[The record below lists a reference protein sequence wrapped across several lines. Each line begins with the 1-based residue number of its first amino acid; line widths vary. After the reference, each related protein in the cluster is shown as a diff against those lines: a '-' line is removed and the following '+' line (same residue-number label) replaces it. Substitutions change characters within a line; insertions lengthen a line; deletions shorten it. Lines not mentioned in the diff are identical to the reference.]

1 MQNMKKFSKIVLFIF
16 IVILISSC
24 GKDYLELL
32 PRDGLVQNE
41 YWKRQEDVEA
51 VLMGAYEKFASMH
64 DRLFLYGELR
74 GDMIERNTNISDDE
88 ARIMLGNIEPNNY
101 LSRWDDFY
109 EVINYSNFVIK
120 YAPHVQ
126 ELDNTF
132 TEFQMKAY
140 QAEAIF
146 LRSLAYFYLVRIFK
160 DVPLVLQPTENDA
173 VELFPAKSADTT
185 ILRVIKED
193 LKEALVTVRED
204 YGSLKRNKGRA
215 NKGAIN
221 ALIADIAL
229 WNFEYEECLEYI
241 ENIESLNYELLKPG
255 DWYNLFYPGNSF
267 ESIFEFQFDEG
278 LNQFSYLLNLTD
290 RRNGDYKASEF
301 AAEML
306 GPERSKEGIR
316 GFGTLEFYNQDYY
329 IWKYR
334 GIKPDGTTTRG
345 GSENQSQNWIIYRYS
360 DILLMKAEALS
371 QKSNPEYEAA
381 KQLINKIRERAFMSQ
396 IQLPDNPVTIEDAI
410 MRERIKEFA
419 YEGKRW
425 FDIVRMGRRNGFA
438 RKDELIKIVIED
450 APSTQ
455 KLVLAS
461 KLTDPYGWYLPIHFG
476 ELEDN
481 ANLIQN
487 PYYQVY
493 EQDNY

>member
-1 MQNMKKFSKIVLFIF
+1 MKRFSKIVLLS
-16 IVILISSC
+16 LIMMLIISC
-24 GKDYLELL
+24 GEDYLELL

-41 YWKRQEDVEA
+41 YWNKKEDVES
-51 VLMGAYEKFASMH
+51 VLMGAYQKFASIH

-74 GDMIERNTNISDDE
+74 ADMIERNTTISDDE

-120 YAPHVQ
+120 YAPEVK
-126 ELDNTF
+126 EVDNTF

-146 LRSLAYFYLVRIFK
+146 LRSLTYFYLVRIFK

-173 VELFPAKSADTT
+173 VELFPVKSADTT
-185 ILRVIKED
+185 ILRVIKDD
-193 LKEALVTVRED
+193 LKEALLTVRED
-204 YGSLKRNKGRA
+204 YGSIRQNKGRA

-229 WNFEYEECLEYI
+229 WNFEYEECLKYINNI
-241 ENIESLNYELLKPG
+241 ENLNYELLKPG
-255 DWYNLFYPGNSF
+255 DWYDLFYPGNSF

-278 LNQFSYLLNLTD
+278 LDQSSNLLGLTD

-301 AAEML
+301 AAEIL
-306 GPERSKEGIR
+306 GPESSKEGIR
-316 GFGTLEFYNQDYY
+316 GFGTLEFFNQEYY

-334 GIKPDGTTTRG
+334 GIKPDGTTSRG

-360 DILLMKAEALS
+360 EILLMKAEALS
-371 QKSNPEYEAA
+371 QKNNPEYETA
-381 KQLINKIRERAFMSQ
+381 KELINQIRERAFMSQ

-410 MRERIKEFA
+410 MRERAKEFA

-425 FDIVRMGRRNGFA
+425 FDLVRMGRRNGFT
-438 RKDELIKIVIED
+438 RKDELIKIIIED

-461 KLTDPYGWYLPIHFG
+461 KLTDPYGWYMPIHFG

-481 ANLIQN
+481 ANLVQN

-493 EQDNY
+493 EQDKY